1 MVRVEIIEG
10 PLAALAEPVAF
21 EGAGAVVSFD
31 GVVRGVEAGQ
41 RIDGL
46 EYEAYRPMADRQL
59 ESLAQRVCTDHGL
72 IACLVWHSV
81 GLVGVGEVSFR
92 LVVAGKHRKESLA
105 AMDWFI
111 DTMKRDVPIWKRVA
125 VRG

>member
-1 MVRVEIIEG
+1 MIRVELIEG
-10 PLAALAEPVAF
+10 PLGAVTAPMAF
-21 EGAGAVVSFD
+21 EGAGAVVTFD
-31 GVVRGVEAGQ
+31 GVVRGVEAGET
-41 RIDGL
+41 IGGL

-59 ESLAQRVCTDHGL
+59 ELLAQRACAEHGL

-111 DTMKRDVPIWKRVA
+111 DTMKRDVPIWKRVVA
-125 VRG
+125 RG